1 MRDRVAIAAL
11 NLDKISQT
19 DYRLVRKRAIDFFK
33 NQHLTGWLKVALK
46 RSAYQS
52 ADDRKAEAVKTHY
65 TYHAGHCA
73 ECQAPLI
80 DFVYPLDSQTE
91 FKRGRRTMLE
101 IVRRYACNDHAQ
113 RLTTKSYSVK
123 SCAVC
128 GVGFE
133 AFGASGYCSP
143 ACRSYDG
150 YQKRRTVLE
159 PRQCTA
165 CDAEFVPKRADS
177 VYCSGKCRTA
187 SHRRRKL

>member
-19 DYRLVRKRAIDFFK
+19 DYRLVRKRAIQSLK
-33 NQHLTGWLKVALK
+33 NRHLTGWLKVALK
-46 RSAYQS
+46 GSAYQS

-91 FKRGRRTMLE
+91 FKRGRRTILE
-101 IVRRYACNDHAQ
+101 IVRRYACNAHSQ
-113 RLTTKSYSVK
+113 RLTTRAYSVK

-133 AFGASGYCSP
+133 AFGASGI
-143 ACRSYDG
+143 
-150 YQKRRTVLE
+150 
-159 PRQCTA
+159 
-165 CDAEFVPKRADS
+165 RAKAMPHMR
-177 VYCSGKCRTA
+177 CWICA
-187 SHRRRKL
+187 